1 MPMFLFKT
9 EPTEY
14 SFADLH
20 AEKHTTWT
28 GVSNNAALAALRA
41 CRKGDQVLIY
51 HTGDQRSIVG
61 LAKVTSAPKQDP
73 DRPGLTADG
82 EPKFAVV
89 DIAPVK
95 PARTLVAL
103 ATIKAD
109 KRFAKFALVT
119 QSRLSVMLVPPEL
132 DAALRELAG
141 L

>member
-1 MPMFLFKT
+1 MFLFDT

-14 SFADLH
+14 SFVDLH
-20 AEKHTTWT
+20 PEKHTTWT